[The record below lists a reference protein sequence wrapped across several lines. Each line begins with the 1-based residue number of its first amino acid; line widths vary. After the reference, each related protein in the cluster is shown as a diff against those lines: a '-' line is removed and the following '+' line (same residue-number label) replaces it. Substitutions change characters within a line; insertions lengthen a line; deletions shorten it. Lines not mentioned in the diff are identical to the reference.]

1 MIFLQILNFL
11 TLLKV
16 FYNTSNK
23 LQYIIF
29 LAMEWNKKENNEK
42 KNKKVI
48 SEIREISEY
57 IKLVNENDE

>member
-1 MIFLQILNFL
+1 
-11 TLLKV
+11 
-16 FYNTSNK
+16 
-23 LQYIIF
+23 
-29 LAMEWNKKENNEK
+29 MEWNKKENNEK